1 MNVELPSFSMFAR
14 TPLYDSKAEVDGKLE
29 PVVVFGLMVDP
40 VSPDASDELIRVPLA
55 GQNRLDRISGQVYG
69 IPDLW
74 PVIASANRLIDPLVG
89 FSVGDKIQVPS
100 PERLAAQ
107 GILSS

>member
-1 MNVELPSFSMFAR
+1 MFAR

-29 PVVVFGLMVDP
+29 PVVVFGLMVDV
-40 VSPDASDELIRVPLA
+40 VSPDASDDVTRVPPA
-55 GQNRLDRISGQVYG
+55 GENRLDRISGQIYG

-74 PVIASANRLIDPLVG
+74 PVIASANRLIDPLVA
-89 FSVGDKIQVPS
+89 FAVGDKIQVPTR
-100 PERLAAQ
+100 ERLAAQ